1 MDKVCVPYIPF
12 HLLYIYIYLYVTYV
26 QAKDVCNADLD
37 LFRPSSTYRGATGEL
52 GGTPGQGVQ

>member
-1 MDKVCVPYIPF
+1 MPYIPF